1 MRVVTVL
8 FLFLSLTACSSK
20 LAYNNLDWWVYWY
33 LDDYIELN
41 DEQEEKFDD
50 YLSNWLRWHK
60 QSELERYREQLT
72 TLKQQVKDDQLNY
85 ETVYA
90 HMNDIRGHWERVRSE
105 ISPELAELSTDLTE
119 QQIVSLFAT
128 LEKDNKEEEEE
139 RDEFLQ
145 QSQEERLEKRMESM
159 IENVEERI
167 GELTNEQTQIIATYN
182 TQFVST
188 SKEWLEYRRNI
199 QNAARRLFVTKSTN
213 PNFVKDL
220 TYLMQNP
227 DDYRSESYQRASA
240 HNMKV
245 VATLVAEI
253 ATTLTAEQKETLV
266 ENIDEFITIVSSF
279 QK

>member
-227 DDYRSESYQRASA
+227 EDYRSESYQRASA

>member
-1 MRVVTVL
+1 MRLVTVL

-41 DEQEEKFDD
+41 DEQEERFDD

-60 QSELERYREQLT
+60 QSELERYRKQLT
-72 TLKQQVKDDQLNY
+72 TLKQQVKNDQLNY

-90 HMNDIRGHWERVRSE
+90 HMNVIRGHWERVRSE

-167 GELTNEQTQIIATYN
+167 GDLTNEQTQIIATYN

-188 SKEWLEYRRNI
+188 SNEWLEYRRNI

-240 HNMKV
+240 HNMQV
-245 VATLVAEI
+245 AATLIAEI
-253 ATTLTAEQKETLV
+253 ATTLSAEQKETLI
-266 ENIDEFITIVSSF
+266 ENIDEFITIVSNF

>member
-1 MRVVTVL
+1 MRLVTVL

-41 DEQEEKFDD
+41 DEQEERFDD

-60 QSELERYREQLT
+60 QSELERYRKQLT
-72 TLKQQVKDDQLNY
+72 TLKQQVKNDQLNY

-167 GELTNEQTQIIATYN
+167 GDLTNEQTQIIATYN

-188 SKEWLEYRRNI
+188 SNEWLEYRRNI

-213 PNFVKDL
+213 PDFVKDL

-245 VATLVAEI
+245 AATLIAEI
-253 ATTLTAEQKETLV
+253 ATTLSAEQKETLI
-266 ENIDEFITIVSSF
+266 ENIDEFITIVSNF

>member
-1 MRVVTVL
+1 MRLVTVL

-41 DEQEEKFDD
+41 DEQEERFDD

-60 QSELERYREQLT
+60 QSELERYRKQLT
-72 TLKQQVKDDQLNY
+72 TLKQQVKNDQLNY

-145 QSQEERLEKRMESM
+145 QSREERLEKRMESM

-167 GELTNEQTQIIATYN
+167 GDLTNEQTQIIATYN

-188 SKEWLEYRRNI
+188 SNEWLEYRRNI

-240 HNMKV
+240 YNMQV
-245 VATLVAEI
+245 AATLIAEI
-253 ATTLTAEQKETLV
+253 ATTLSAEQKETLI
-266 ENIDEFITIVSSF
+266 ENIDEFITIVSNF